1 MTRPVIRSWTP
12 PAPPALPARIAA
24 SLRRQRGVPGE
35 IEELRAAVEELRAAL
50 GAAVNELA
58 PLRARV
64 EELERTLS
72 GGFAPA
78 SETARLDLAFA
89 QLAATAPASEVER
102 LDLAFEETTALREAL
117 HRRTLELL
125 ALTLSERTVEIPFV
139 LSQYH
144 GEARVL
150 EIGFAHAEPRY
161 VEALQSLEIP
171 LLVGLDLVP
180 GNQKLAQVF
189 SPVVGDVRT
198 SLFRA
203 GAFDLVLLVSTVEHV
218 GRDNSGY
225 GIDRDGASID
235 EHPDRSAIATIARWL
250 APGGRLLVT
259 VPFGRFEDHGW
270 LVNYDAAH
278 LDALVA
284 ASGLDVASARY
295 YEQRGGWVPC
305 DRDEVRNRGYGSL
318 GVPNAGAVALLELAK
333 SPPSDHRRKPS

>member
-1 MTRPVIRSWTP
+1 MTRPAARD
-12 PAPPALPARIAA
+12 LPARIAA
-24 SLRRQRGVPGE
+24 SLRRQRSVPGE
-35 IEELRAAVEELRAAL
+35 IDALRAAL
-50 GAAVNELA
+50 DSALAELV

-64 EELERTLS
+64 AELERALA
-72 GGFAPA
+72 GGCAPA
-78 SETARLDLAFA
+78 SEIARLDLAFG

-102 LDLAFEETTALREAL
+102 LNLAFEETTALREAL

-125 ALTLSERTVEIPFV
+125 ALTLSERTVEIPFI
-139 LSQYH
+139 LSQYR

-161 VEALQSLEIP
+161 VEALASLEIP

-180 GNQKLAQVF
+180 GDPKLAQVF
-189 SPVVGDVRT
+189 TAVLGDVRT
-198 SLFRA
+198 PLFCE

-218 GRDNSGY
+218 GRDNSNY
-225 GIDRDGASID
+225 GIGGHGPASD
-235 EHPDRSAIATIARWL
+235 EHPDHRAIARIARWL
-250 APGGRLLVT
+250 APGGRVLLT

-270 LVNYDAAH
+270 LINYDAAH

-284 ASGLDVASARY
+284 ASGLDVASSRY

-318 GVPNAGAVALLELAK
+318 GVPNAGAVALLELV
-333 SPPSDHRRKPS
+333 RRL